1 MKSYDNLKKW
11 SRETESL
18 LKRVEKEVH
27 SVVPGAEIILYGSR
41 AREDSG
47 STSDWDFLIL
57 VDQPLDQNLV
67 TELKDRLYDLELMTD
82 TVLTVTTGLLLCH
95 FHRYRILPL
104 TSSSFSSIELFQLYF
119 L

>member
-82 TVLTVTTGLLLCH
+82 TVLTSIIRTRDEWHSPKYSVLPFKHAVEQEGVLL
-95 FHRYRILPL
+95 
-104 TSSSFSSIELFQLYF
+104 
-119 L
+119 